1 MYAVPQVNAAYR
13 DPAAGKSISRL
24 NQSPCLLTITINPP
38 RSHSQPQ
45 QLSSAPEIVRRRM
58 ELLVSDMLSRAL
70 LLMTRR
76 NDSQAAR
83 LLEETKRI
91 ITTISGTLVAP
102 PTSRRPS
109 LAPSSASNPARSP
122 TAQTQKMLLAL
133 AQDVDAVHE
142 ACLNRGLFESNSRYQ
157 AAQQAVVLRDQRAWT
172 PKSSTERLFWLADNS
187 LWFVTKSQQWL
198 SSSSTSSS

>member
-1 MYAVPQVNAAYR
+1 
-13 DPAAGKSISRL
+13 
-24 NQSPCLLTITINPP
+24 
-38 RSHSQPQ
+38 
-45 QLSSAPEIVRRRM
+45 M

-91 ITTISGTLVAP
+91 ITTISSTLVVP
-102 PTSRRPS
+102 PTSRLPS
-109 LAPSSASNPARSP
+109 AAGGSIIRRSTSYLSA
-122 TAQTQKMLLAL
+122 TAQTQKTLAAL

-142 ACLNRGLFESNSRYQ
+142 SCLDRALFESNSRYQ

-172 PKSSTERLFWLADNS
+172 SKSSTERLFWLADNS
-187 LWFVTKSQQWL
+187 LWMVSKSQQWL
-198 SSSSTSSS
+198 SC